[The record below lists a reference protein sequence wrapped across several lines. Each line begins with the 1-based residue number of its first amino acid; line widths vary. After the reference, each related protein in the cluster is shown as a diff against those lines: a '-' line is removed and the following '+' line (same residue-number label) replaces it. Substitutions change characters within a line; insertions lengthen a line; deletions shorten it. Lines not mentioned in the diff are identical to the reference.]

1 MEFCIR
7 RKIDNTG
14 RIVIPRDIRNFY
26 NIKSGDTLIFIAEQ
40 EGLTIKIIPQKNK
53 AEEASKPYPSLIK
66 NQQIFY

>member
-53 AEEASKPYPSLIK
+53 VEEASKPYPYLIK

>member
-53 AEEASKPYPSLIK
+53 AEEASKHYHSFIK